1 MNKLEFRG
9 IDGTKRLIRLI
20 DSDYVEI
27 RLVAFNCLLKLAKDG
42 NYLM

>member
-1 MNKLEFRG
+1 MNKVEFRK

-20 DSDYVEI
+20 DSEYVEI

-42 NYLM
+42 KFYV